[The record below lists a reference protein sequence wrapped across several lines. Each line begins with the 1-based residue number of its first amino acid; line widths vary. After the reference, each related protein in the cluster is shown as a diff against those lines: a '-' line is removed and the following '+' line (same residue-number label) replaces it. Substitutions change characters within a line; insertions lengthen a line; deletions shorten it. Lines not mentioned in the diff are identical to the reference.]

1 MMKRTILLFVLVFV
15 IVSCAP
21 PLMRIHYFPG
31 AKHYQARP
39 LASLDLLRSEPSRP
53 HEALAE
59 IRISP
64 SARMSRQEVERQMRE
79 RAAAIGADAL
89 VIEVDNV
96 YHERVWV
103 GNYRGSSV
111 HRTVV
116 RERIIMAVAIRY
128 H

>member
-1 MMKRTILLFVLVFV
+1 MIKKTIVLFILVFLL
-15 IVSCAP
+15 VSCAP
-21 PLMRIHYFPG
+21 PLRVYYFPG
-31 AKHYQARP
+31 ARHYPPRP
-39 LASLDLLRSEPSRP
+39 LASLDLLRNDPNRP

-59 IRISP
+59 IRMNP
-64 SARMSRQEVERQMRE
+64 SSRMSRLEVERQMRE

-103 GNYRGSSV
+103 GNYRGSRV
-111 HRTVV
+111 QRTVV
-116 RERIIMAVAIRY
+116 HGHIILAIAIRY